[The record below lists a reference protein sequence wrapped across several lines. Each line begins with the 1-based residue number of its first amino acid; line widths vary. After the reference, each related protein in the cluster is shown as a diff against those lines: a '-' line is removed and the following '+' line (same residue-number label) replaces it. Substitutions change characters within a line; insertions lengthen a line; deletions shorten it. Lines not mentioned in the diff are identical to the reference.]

1 MEVVA
6 YNLSPLV
13 KKDLEFTQIQNLIDV
28 KKRFLIEKQKKL
40 RFITR
45 QNSFLEEVKNDYNK
59 YYEYITKQKED
70 QITALK
76 LINNYIRDL
85 TISGQL
91 SKQNINDAKEEQ
103 KKILREMK
111 SIKTGL
117 DSIMNDT
124 DNMKE
129 TLQIKTNIFLIYFF
143 I

>member
-13 KKDLEFTQIQNLIDV
+13 KKDLEFTQIQNLIDI
-28 KKRFLIEKQKKL
+28 KKKFLIEKQKKL

-124 DNMKE
+124 DNMKQ
-129 TLQIKTNIFLIYFF
+129 TLNEKQNLV
-143 I
+143 

>member
-76 LINNYIRDL
+76 LVNNYIRDL

-124 DNMKE
+124 DNMKQ
-129 TLQIKTNIFLIYFF
+129 TLNEKQNLV
-143 I
+143 

>member
-124 DNMKE
+124 DNMKQ
-129 TLQIKTNIFLIYFF
+129 TLNEKQNLV
-143 I
+143 

>member
-124 DNMKE
+124 DNMKQ
-129 TLQIKTNIFLIYFF
+129 TLNEKQN
-143 I
+143 

>member
-13 KKDLEFTQIQNLIDV
+13 KKDLEFAQIQNLIDV
-28 KKRFLIEKQKKL
+28 KKMFLIEKQKKL

-76 LINNYIRDL
+76 LINDYIRDL

-103 KKILREMK
+103 RKILREMK

-124 DNMKE
+124 DNMKQ
-129 TLQIKTNIFLIYFF
+129 TLNEKQNLV
-143 I
+143 

>member
-13 KKDLEFTQIQNLIDV
+13 KKDLEFTQIQNLIDI
-28 KKRFLIEKQKKL
+28 KKKFLIEKQKKL

-76 LINNYIRDL
+76 LINDYIRDL

-124 DNMKE
+124 DNMKQ
-129 TLQIKTNIFLIYFF
+129 TLNEKQNLV
-143 I
+143 